1 MISPFGMFWSSLM
14 NPPNL
19 DELLAKVKNIDEI
32 LEEENIVNSL
42 KQ

>member
-1 MISPFGMFWSSLM
+1 MFWSSLM

-19 DELLAKVKNIDEI
+19 YELLSKVKSIDEI

>member
-1 MISPFGMFWSSLM
+1 M

-19 DELLAKVKNIDEI
+19 DELLSKVKNIDEI

>member
-1 MISPFGMFWSSLM
+1 M